1 MFVISF
7 RAKLY
12 SVHFFGNFILSNDP
26 LIKFEKS
33 YLALST
39 KGVFGR
45 GFFGG
50 REKIY
55 SNILVV

>member
-12 SVHFFGNFILSNDP
+12 SLHFFGNFILSNDP

-33 YLALST
+33 YLAL
-39 KGVFGR
+39 GVFGR
-45 GFFGG
+45 VFFGG
-50 REKIY
+50 QERIY

>member
-33 YLALST
+33 YLAL
-39 KGVFGR
+39 GVFGR
-45 GFFGG
+45 VFFGG
-50 REKIY
+50 QERIY

>member
-33 YLALST
+33 YLAL
-39 KGVFGR
+39 GVFLEAER
-45 GFFGG
+45 GFTLIF
-50 REKIY
+50 
-55 SNILVV
+55 